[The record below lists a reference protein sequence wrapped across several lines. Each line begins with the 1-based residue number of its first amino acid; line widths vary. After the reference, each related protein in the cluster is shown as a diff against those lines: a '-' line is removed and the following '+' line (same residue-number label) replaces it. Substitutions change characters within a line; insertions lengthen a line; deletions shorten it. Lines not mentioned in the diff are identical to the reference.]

1 MTNLSGDQ
9 LGLLKKVQMQKA
21 EFDVREQ
28 ELRAE
33 FETSVL
39 EARKDLEN
47 AVLVAFEAG
56 VPKRRLH
63 MEGLGTKDS
72 KGLSDMLNGAVAHVL
87 PGKKVVGVRKVDE
100 VYIVTDSKGRDW
112 EFWPVDLGDMTIIE
126 RSEQTPYSA
135 QTAGLT
141 PTPEVYTL
149 LRKQFPKAD
158 MSDFL
163 ETGDDNE

>member
-1 MTNLSGDQ
+1 MTNLDSDQ
-9 LGLLKKVQMQKA
+9 LGLLKKVQIQKA

-33 FETSVL
+33 FDTALL

-47 AVLVAFEAG
+47 AVLIAFEAG

-72 KGLSDMLNGAVAHVL
+72 KGLSDMLSGAEPRVL
-87 PGKKVVGVRKVDE
+87 PGKKVVGVRKVEE
-100 VYIVTDSKGRDW
+100 VYIVTDGQGREW
-112 EFWPVDLGDMTIIE
+112 EFWPVDLGDVTIIE

-135 QTAGLT
+135 QTASLT

-158 MSDFL
+158 MSNFL
-163 ETGDDNE
+163 EDGDNND